1 VVSSADS
8 PFSGNKISPSNAQL
22 THVLLTGTSIT
33 SPSTHNDN
41 AESGTEDQ
49 AIAPATEEHD
59 VRASIETPVKRS
71 WALKVVRREAVIAA
85 HTFLL
90 KEIYGLASAS
100 AAETEPA
107 SLPNDMPDPYA
118 STPNECIVCLT
129 NARDVVLLPCRHL
142 VVCRECA
149 LGMIEF
155 GAGGK
160 VARREDT
167 NPSDAV
173 GSTGATGTGGVGDA
187 VGDGAS
193 APAPAPTTRERRKRK
208 AKGWFCPVCRQR
220 EWLSQPCSE
229 IVAESSPCHNSVH
242 LTSPAR
248 FARSSQSSKR
258 ECRSRGDCRRE
269 CRHGDHSFFPNHTNR
284 SIRRCSFAS
293 PSLKSRNASG
303 TWRED
308 VAGARA

>member
-1 VVSSADS
+1 MSRSSCS
-8 PFSGNKISPSNAQL
+8 PGNKVSPANAQL

-33 SPSTHNDN
+33 STSTVHINTDAA
-41 AESGTEDQ
+41 AEDTS
-49 AIAPATEEHD
+49 IAPVALQEPV
-59 VRASIETPVKRS
+59 VRPSVDAPVKRS

-100 AAETEPA
+100 SADTESAAA
-107 SLPNDMPDPYA
+107 PNDASDPYA

-167 NPSDAV
+167 NPSDVA
-173 GSTGATGTGGVGDA
+173 GSAGATGAAGSGDA
-187 VGDGAS
+187 AGDAAP

-220 EWLSQPCSE
+220 
-229 IVAESSPCHNSVH
+229 
-242 LTSPAR
+242 
-248 FARSSQSSKR
+248 K
-258 ECRSRGDCRRE
+258 
-269 CRHGDHSFFPNHTNR
+269 
-284 SIRRCSFAS
+284 
-293 PSLKSRNASG
+293 
-303 TWRED
+303 
-308 VAGARA
+308 